1 MLLQGISPTGKQ
13 EEYFAYFCYE
23 PDADEEERQA
33 QVIEFGTRRDTFY
46 DITHRLIR
54 RYTDLATVMEDA
66 GYSEVES
73 KSIHQEVQD
82 YYNLLKAVQLRSSD
96 YVDMA
101 RYDAEMRYLL
111 DQYIDAD
118 RSEVLEEMNDFSFLD
133 LIVRKE
139 EDYTVD
145 EKNEKALGGQ
155 EGVAETLVANSRR
168 VINRKREQ
176 NPAEYERLS
185 DQLKRLLKEMREG
198 ILEYKDFLRQIVEI
212 NEALRHDKES
222 IDPRINSDLKKVLYD
237 NLDNNVDLA
246 LKVNETAVTYA
257 APGFEDNPNFSR
269 SLRMRLDDALQG
281 DQEKSE
287 IVYKIIVAHKEQIKK
302 ERDDH

>member
-1 MLLQGISPTGKQ
+1 
-13 EEYFAYFCYE
+13 
-23 PDADEEERQA
+23 
-33 QVIEFGTRRDTFY
+33 
-46 DITHRLIR
+46 
-54 RYTDLATVMEDA
+54 MEDA

-101 RYDAEMRYLL
+101 RYDAEMRDLL

-133 LIVRKE
+133 MIVKKE

-185 DQLKRLLKEMREG
+185 DQLKRLLKELREG
-198 ILEYKDFLRQIVEI
+198 VLEYKDFLRQIVEI
-212 NEALRHDKES
+212 NEALRHGEES
-222 IDPRINSDLKKVLYD
+222 IDPRINSDLKKALYD
-237 NLDNNVDLA
+237 NLENNADLA
-246 LKVNETAVTYA
+246 LKVNETAVMYA
-257 APGFEDNPNFSR
+257 APGFDDNPNFSR
-269 SLRMRLDDALQG
+269 SLRMRLDDTLQG
-281 DQEKSE
+281 DEEKVD
-287 IVYKIIVAHKEQIKK
+287 IVYKIIVANKEQIKR
-302 ERDDH
+302 EQNDH